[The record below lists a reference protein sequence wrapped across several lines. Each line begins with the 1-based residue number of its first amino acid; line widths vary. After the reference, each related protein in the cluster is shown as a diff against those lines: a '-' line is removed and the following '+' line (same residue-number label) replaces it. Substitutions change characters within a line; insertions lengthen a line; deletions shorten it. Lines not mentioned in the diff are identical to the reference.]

1 MKSGLLLLL
10 GLLALWADLLPASGQ
25 LRQANPI
32 CNLSADPGPCFT
44 YSLNYFYNSATKRCE
59 EFVYGGCQG
68 NGNRFPNV
76 DECLQTCGSSGDICR
91 LPPKTG
97 PCEALIPR
105 FFYNPASRTCESF
118 IYGGCQGN
126 GNNFRTLPECQ
137 RACRKRG
144 PTRERD
150 WEEPRA

>member
-1 MKSGLLLLL
+1 ESCLSLAQL
-10 GLLALWADLLPASGQ
+10 GSLADL
-25 LRQANPI
+25 
-32 CNLSADPGPCFT
+32 CLSP
-44 YSLNYFYNSATKRCE
+44 
-59 EFVYGGCQG
+59 
-68 NGNRFPNV
+68 
-76 DECLQTCGSSGDICR
+76 GDICR

-144 PTRERD
+144 KGTKHVNLLTWAGQLSELGQPEN
-150 WEEPRA
+150 